1 MAQQWMRAQDTFVAV
16 LADGTTAFV
25 SKGDTLP
32 DSHEL
37 VKRDAGSGI
46 LFRALDAGEDKA
58 PAKSEPAEA
67 EAKAPVR
74 AAPKTT
80 GKAS

>member
-16 LADGTTAFV
+16 LDDGTTAFV

-37 VKRDAGSGI
+37 VKRDAGSGT
-46 LFRALDAGEDKA
+46 LFRPLDAGEGEPKA
-58 PAKSEPAEA
+58 AA
-67 EAKAPVR
+67 APRASR
-74 AAPKTT
+74 AA